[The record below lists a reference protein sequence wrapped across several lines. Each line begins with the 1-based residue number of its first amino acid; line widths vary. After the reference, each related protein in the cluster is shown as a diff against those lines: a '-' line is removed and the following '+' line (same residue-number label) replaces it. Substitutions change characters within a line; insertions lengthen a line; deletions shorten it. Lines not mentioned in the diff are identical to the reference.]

1 MRDLRLWS
9 QMLIVLLLLGC
20 SSKGDTPAEQR
31 SNTLQ
36 MRQQALSVLYGQNPN
51 IKQEVARSKGYAVF
65 SNVNNNLLLLS
76 AGSGY
81 GVLHDRRNGRDTYM
95 KMATAGF
102 GVGMGIKKFQ
112 ALIIF
117 NDAVALDRFIT
128 TGFDASAQAD
138 VAAKSADDGKV
149 VVSEAANADFQKV
162 KMYQLTEQGVA
173 VQATMQGYKYWPDDD
188 LNGGK

>member
-1 MRDLRLWS
+1 MRQIRLWG
-9 QMLIVLLLLGC
+9 QILVVLLLIGC
-20 SSKGDTPAEQR
+20 AAKGDTPAQQR
-31 SNTLQ
+31 NTIVQ
-36 MRQQALSVLYGQNPN
+36 MRQQTLSTLYGKAPD
-51 IKQEVARSKGYAVF
+51 IKREVTRSRGYAVF
-65 SNVNNNLLLLS
+65 SNVNNNLLVLS

-81 GVLHDRRNGRDTYM
+81 GVLRDNRTGRDTYM

-117 NDAVALDRFIT
+117 NDATALDRFIT

-138 VAAKSADDGKV
+138 VAAKSAEDGKV

-173 VQATMQGYKYWPDDD
+173 VQATMQGYKYWPDEE
-188 LNGGK
+188 LNGK

>member
-1 MRDLRLWS
+1 MRHMRLWG
-9 QMLIVLLLLGC
+9 QILAVLLLFGC
-20 SSKGDTPAEQR
+20 AAKGDTPAQQR
-31 SNTLQ
+31 NTILQ
-36 MRQQALSVLYGQNPN
+36 MREQALSTLYGKAPD
-51 IKQEVARSKGYAVF
+51 IKREVARSKGYAVF

-81 GVLHDRRNGRDTYM
+81 GVLKDNRTGRDTYM

-117 NDAVALDRFIT
+117 NDVTALDRFIT

-173 VQATMQGYKYWPDDD
+173 VQATMQGYKYWPDDE
-188 LNGGK
+188 LNGK

>member
-1 MRDLRLWS
+1 MRHLRLWS
-9 QMLIVLLLLGC
+9 QILLLLLLAGC
-20 SSKGDTPAEQR
+20 GAKGDSPAEQR
-31 SNTLQ
+31 SSILQ
-36 MRQQALSVLYGQNPN
+36 MREQALSTLYAKDGK
-51 IKQEVARSKGYAVF
+51 IRQEVARSKGYAVF

-81 GVLHDRRNGRDTYM
+81 GVLRDNRNGRDTYM

-117 NDAVALDRFIT
+117 NDTTALDRFIT

-138 VAAKSADDGKV
+138 LAAKSADDGKV

-173 VQATMQGYKYWPDDD
+173 VQATMQGYKYWPDED
-188 LNGGK
+188 LNGR

>member
-1 MRDLRLWS
+1 MRLW
-9 QMLIVLLLLGC
+9 IHIVAVLLLVGC
-20 SSKGDTPAEQR
+20 AAKGDTPAEQR
-31 SNTLQ
+31 SNIQQ
-36 MRQQALSVLYGQNPN
+36 MRQQTLATLYGQDAG
-51 IKQEVARSKGYAVF
+51 IRQEVAKSKGYAVF
-65 SNVNNNLLLLS
+65 TNVNNNLLVLS

-81 GVLHDRRNGRDTYM
+81 GVLHDNRTGRDTYM
-95 KMATAGF
+95 RMATAGM
-102 GVGMGIKKFQ
+102 GIGMGIKKFQ

-117 NDAVALDRFIT
+117 NDVTALDRFIT

-138 VAAKSADDGKV
+138 LAAKSADDGKV

-188 LNGGK
+188 LNGK